1 MIERKGCSPR
11 ENSNRFANC
20 SRGKQLK
27 EKKKNRVEMKWMAFS
42 YELILVKYLDILS
55 ASHSRSS
62 FFDKR
67 WDQDRFLFPGA
78 TSTKTRKS
86 CRQQGLDAG
95 KNSGGTFSPPFI
107 FLFTLTMPSS
117 HSFSSSRGGKAIGG
131 RKARRKQRKRRNKK
145 VDEILESG
153 LDGTIFRCKPSSLRQ
168 QILLYS
174 RSYTSLSLPLSI
186 TLLSLS
192 LSLFI
197 CFPSI
202 YSPFAFYS
210 LALFLASRNTLPKS
224 GRLRRRRS
232 GLLTGRNSAM

>member
-1 MIERKGCSPR
+1 
-11 ENSNRFANC
+11 
-20 SRGKQLK
+20 
-27 EKKKNRVEMKWMAFS
+27 MAFS

-174 RSYTSLSLPLSI
+174 RSYTYLSLSLSI

-202 YSPFAFYS
+202 YSTFAFYS

>member
-1 MIERKGCSPR
+1 
-11 ENSNRFANC
+11 
-20 SRGKQLK
+20 
-27 EKKKNRVEMKWMAFS
+27 MKWMAFS

-86 CRQQGLDAG
+86 CRQQGLGAG
-95 KNSGGTFSPPFI
+95 KNSGAHSPLLSYFSSLLPC
-107 FLFTLTMPSS
+107 LLLPSS

-168 QILLYS
+168 
-174 RSYTSLSLPLSI
+174 
-186 TLLSLS
+186 
-192 LSLFI
+192 
-197 CFPSI
+197 
-202 YSPFAFYS
+202 
-210 LALFLASRNTLPKS
+210 
-224 GRLRRRRS
+224 
-232 GLLTGRNSAM
+232 